1 MRQLILANISLIN
14 VKGLYNYIEECVY
27 KNVCVCVY
35 VLHVFMAF
43 EIEPQNIL
51 EAK

>member
-27 KNVCVCVY
+27 KSVCVFYMYSWHLKLSLKIFWKQKNSV
-35 VLHVFMAF
+35 
-43 EIEPQNIL
+43 
-51 EAK
+51 